1 MTEPEDDSVVIP
13 EVIQEVTPDQAK
25 DHPELCANPTTS
37 NDGVLDDANDEENP
51 ESEAQGLE
59 DIAAIILGPEVVGA
73 AVSGAAASGAAASGA
88 AASGAAAASSI
99 TAHQRRAL
107 ALALAQKGPTRTV
120 KRTPVGSNCNP
131 YSRYFGFGCQFW
143 CADFVAYC
151 VDRTD
156 NRDRKVPWGYP
167 SAVRNITAWGQKN
180 GRIRSRPQK
189 GDIFTRKDGG
199 HTGFVLS
206 AQGSSFMTVEGNTS
220 GPLGD
225 VYVASHQ
232 RDASSGL
239 YWFVRWNF

>member
-1 MTEPEDDSVVIP
+1 MINPEDDSVVISP
-13 EVIQEVTPDQAK
+13 EEIKDEVTPDQAK
-25 DHPELCANPTTS
+25 YNQELLANPATS

-51 ESEAQGLE
+51 EFEDQRIEA
-59 DIAAIILGPEVVGA
+59 IAELLDPVVGA
-73 AVSGAAASGAAASGA
+73 TASGA

-107 ALALAQKGPTRTV
+107 ALALAQKGPTSTV

-131 YSRYFGFGCQFW
+131 YSRYFGFGCQPW
-143 CADFVAYC
+143 CADFVAFC
-151 VDRTD
+151 VDRTG
-156 NRDRKVPWGYP
+156 NRDHKVPWGYP
-167 SAVRNITAWGQKN
+167 SAVSNITRWGQKN
-180 GRIRSRPQK
+180 GRIHSRPQK

-199 HTGFVLS
+199 HTGLVLS